1 MKLYVGNLASTI
13 TDTKLQGLFAEH
25 GAVDS
30 VKVILDQSTSQPRGF
45 GFVEMADVDAKRAM
59 ELLNG
64 KDIEGRPL
72 TVNEARP
79 MRQRSEGRSR
89 GGFQRRSY

>member
-13 TDTKLQGLFAEH
+13 TDTQLQSLFAEH
-25 GAVDS
+25 GAVS
-30 VKVILDQSTSQPRGF
+30 SAQVVRDQHSGQPRAF
-45 GFVEMADVDAKRAM
+45 GFVEMADVEATKAM
-59 ELLNG
+59 AFLNG

-72 TVNEARP
+72 TLNEARP
-79 MRQRSEGRSR
+79 TRQRYGGRSR